1 VSSARQFFDDVLV
14 NAVANFLCLLL
25 PILIVFIVY
34 RRFVKRRLRR
44 FFGISAQ
51 DGTVDIRL
59 SSIDVTESRTAAPL
73 SGPGF
78 VGPAITA
85 AEYQYALYLSR
96 VIDSPRR
103 AVAAY
108 WVLDLLGLRVVDR
121 PVVCRIQPSL
131 SYGEYLPATTVER
144 EVEIV
149 AATHSST
156 LELVE
161 VVTGTST
168 EPPELSLA
176 DENSG
181 LVRQIRNA
189 LEISGSHILVGSSVY
204 NVLTRYVLEHAGRDA
219 RVVFLDSPSEPHHAA
234 SAVRV
239 LPEPG
244 GDPLDFPRKVEDGPN
259 NRAMFREYFVLQRF
273 PRWQQTD
280 STIFLAAGN
289 STAATAAAIATL
301 ADDWPRLAKE
311 YGTAFTLLYSILVED
326 REVSDMDPA
335 EGKNPWKLPPR
346 LEWSDTPPKKK

>member
-1 VSSARQFFDDVLV
+1 M
-14 NAVANFLCLLL
+14 ANFLCLLL

-131 SYGEYLPATTVER
+131 SYGEYLLASVER

-149 AATHSST
+149 ASAQSAST
-156 LELVE
+156 LELIE
-161 VVTGTST
+161 IVTETST

-176 DENSG
+176 DEDSG
-181 LVRQIRNA
+181 LVKQIRNA
-189 LEISGSHILVGSSVY
+189 LETSGSHILVGSSVY

-219 RVVFLDSPSEPHHAA
+219 RVVFQDSPNEPHHAA

-239 LPEPG
+239 LPAPG
-244 GDPLDFPRKVEDGPN
+244 GEPLDFPRQLEDGPN
-259 NRAMFREYFVLQRF
+259 NRKMYREYFVLQRF
-273 PRWQQTD
+273 PRWQETD

-311 YGTAFTLLYSILVED
+311 HGPAFTLLYSILVDD
-326 REVSDMDPA
+326 REMSDMDPTS
-335 EGKNPWKLPPR
+335 GTNPWKLPPR
-346 LEWSDTPPKKK
+346 LEWSDSPAKKK